1 MIKRLFLFCALLC
14 VLSVTAFS
22 QTKPTVFIAP
32 MERGLNEFLTA
43 AFIKKKVP
51 VQLVISEE
59 GAEYILKGVSIKG
72 ESKWYDTVFG
82 DEKDRNQGSI
92 TLLRV
97 SDKSIAWAGSAGD
110 KRGFWDPVWARTG
123 QRKVAERLA
132 GKIKKEYF
140 NGKPK

>member
-1 MIKRLFLFCALLC
+1 
-14 VLSVTAFS
+14 
-22 QTKPTVFIAP
+22 
-32 MERGLNEFLTA
+32 MERGLNDFLTA
-43 AFIKKKVP
+43 AFFKKQVP
-51 VQLVISEE
+51 VQIVVTEE
-59 GAEYILKGVSIKG
+59 GAEYILKGISIKG

-97 SDKSIAWAGSAGD
+97 SDRSIAWAGSAGD
-110 KRGFWDPVWARTG
+110 RRGFWDPVWTRTG

-132 GKIKKEYF
+132 KKIKKEYF

>member
-1 MIKRLFLFCALLC
+1 
-14 VLSVTAFS
+14 
-22 QTKPTVFIAP
+22 

-51 VQLVISEE
+51 VQLVVSEE
-59 GAEYILKGVSIKG
+59 GAAYVLKGVSIKG
-72 ESKWYDTVFG
+72 DSKWYDTVFG

-97 SDKSIAWAGSAGD
+97 SDRSIAWAGSAGD
-110 KRGFWDPVWARTG
+110 RRGFWDPVWTRTG

-132 GKIKKEYF
+132 KKIKKEYF